1 MKSFFFPILTGR
13 AEVFRVSARPAKD
26 ENFQPLNDIHLTAP
40 RNNGVDFV
48 PIEIH
53 VFFRTVR
60 RSILPRDGIFRV
72 SHGSFSIFTKPLAL
86 KLSFNSFCNFQFD
99 KREKFL

>member
-26 ENFQPLNDIHLTAP
+26 ENFQLLNDIHLTAP

-53 VFFRTVR
+53 VFFRTIQ
-60 RSILPRDGIFRV
+60 RSILRRTVFFRPFPNDFPSSV
-72 SHGSFSIFTKPLAL
+72 SRLLSNSISLHSAI
-86 KLSFNSFCNFQFD
+86 FNSI
-99 KREKFL
+99 

>member
-1 MKSFFFPILTGR
+1 MKSFFFPILTGH
-13 AEVFRVSARPAKD
+13 AEVSEVSARPAKGK
-26 ENFQPLNDIHLTAP
+26 NFQPLNDIHLTAP

-53 VFFRTVR
+53 VFLRTIR
-60 RSILPRDGIFRV
+60 RSILRRTVFFSSI
-72 SHGSFSIFTKPLAL
+72 SQLSSIFGKPLTV
-86 KLSFNSFCNFQFD
+86 KLNFTSFCNFQFD